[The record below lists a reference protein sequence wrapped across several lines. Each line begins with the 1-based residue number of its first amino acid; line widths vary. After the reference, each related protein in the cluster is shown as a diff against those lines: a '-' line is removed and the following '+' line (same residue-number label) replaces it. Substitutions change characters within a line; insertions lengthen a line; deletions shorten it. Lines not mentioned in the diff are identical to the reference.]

1 LAKDISKMSID
12 ELKAQIKRL
21 SDMGESEAAEKYQD
35 ELNKKQSKSSSV
47 STSGG
52 VSQDD
57 WDAAG
62 SKYAKEGLHK
72 AEFYAGEWKNTN
84 VSVLLKF
91 VISDDNDEDN
101 GKEGELWPGIG
112 PSAIFRFKEICKAL
126 GIEPVFKSGAL
137 DVVAMFPK
145 FAGKVGMVHYAPK
158 KTNKG
163 NIIITPL
170 TVYKVGA
177 ELPEEAPF

>member
-1 LAKDISKMSID
+1 MAKDISKMNKG
-12 ELKAQIKRL
+12 ELEEQIKKL
-21 SDMGESEAAEKYQD
+21 KGMGEDDSAQKYIDQ
-35 ELNKKQSKSSSV
+35 LNKLTGKAV
-47 STSGG
+47 ETPAGG

-72 AEFYAGEWKNTN
+72 AEFYAGAWKNTN

-91 VISDDNDEDN
+91 VISDDDDEDN
-101 GKEGELWPGIG
+101 GKEGELWPGVG
-112 PSAIFRFKEICKAL
+112 ATAIFRFKEICKAL
-126 GIEPVFKSGAL
+126 GVDPIFKNGAL

-163 NIIITPL
+163 NTIITPL
-170 TVYKVGA
+170 TVLPVGA
-177 ELPEEAPF
+177 ELPDEAPY

>member
-1 LAKDISKMSID
+1 MSVD
-12 ELKAQIKRL
+12 ELKGQIKRL
-21 SDMGESEAAEKYQD
+21 KDMEEGEDAWGKYQT
-35 ELNKKQSKSSSV
+35 ELDKKLGKSSEPS
-47 STSGG
+47 STGG
-52 VSQDD
+52 VSQED

-72 AEFYAGEWKNTN
+72 SEFYAGEWKNTN

-91 VISDDNDEDN
+91 VISDENDEDN

-126 GIEPVFKSGAL
+126 GVDPIWKRDKTL

-145 FAGKVGMVHYAPK
+145 FAGKVGMVHYAMK

-163 NIIITPL
+163 NMIAAPL

-177 ELPEEAPF
+177 ELPEEAPY